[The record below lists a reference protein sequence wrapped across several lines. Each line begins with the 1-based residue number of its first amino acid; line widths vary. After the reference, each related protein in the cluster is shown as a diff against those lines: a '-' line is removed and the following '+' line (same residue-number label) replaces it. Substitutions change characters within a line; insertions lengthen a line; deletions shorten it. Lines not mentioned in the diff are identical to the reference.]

1 MNQAHLELQHR
12 NKSSTDSPDTTALTF
27 FETVASSVPR
37 WKWRSQLEAASSNPD
52 CSKRE
57 ASSRHLDQWVGAAH
71 KVPAVLKSALRPAG
85 HVSTSRRSLRVSLA
99 ADIESVLII
108 PRRECHDVAQAT
120 ETVRMGMLMRMNR
133 DESVAI
139 DFDEVFE
146 SYESDANS
154 FAVEEDTSAWFSE
167 LRKARPSRRES
178 DATPDI
184 SPLNPHASGI
194 YCLQKQQ
201 GVATPKS
208 LPTIIE
214 ERTSN
219 RA

>member
-1 MNQAHLELQHR
+1 MPFYPPGSIHADHPRTRAMMNQAHLKLQHR
-12 NKSSTDSPDTTALTF
+12 NKSSTDSPDAKVVLLL
-27 FETVASSVPR
+27 ESVASSLSR
-37 WKWRSQLEAASSNPD
+37 WKWRRNLKAASSNPD

-57 ASSRHLDQWVGAAH
+57 ASSRHLEEWVEAAH
-71 KVPAVLKSALRPAG
+71 KVPSVLKSALRSAG

-167 LRKARPSRRES
+167 LRKARPSRR
-178 DATPDI
+178 
-184 SPLNPHASGI
+184 
-194 YCLQKQQ
+194 
-201 GVATPKS
+201 
-208 LPTIIE
+208 
-214 ERTSN
+214 
-219 RA
+219 